1 MGDNVLTLS
10 GADGAYTLTVNAVD
24 KAGNASP
31 TFTETDILD
40 NTSPLLTKTIGNPVF
55 VKGTTTFVKST
66 TQIGVAF
73 NDGTGSGVAACTLK
87 VDAGSTDPY
96 TGAKFSLPV
105 PDGPHTLSV
114 ACTDNLGNSSE
125 LNETDTV
132 DDTAPVISIDA
143 PKANRSYLHPDFLRF
158 DFEARDALSGL
169 MSLVAKLDG
178 KTVTDGQ
185 KLDLYT
191 LSLGNHTLTLIA
203 VDKLGNTSSKSVT
216 FGVTATVHSLMD
228 SVNRFVA
235 EGKID
240 SKHCDYR
247 GRDHRSSS
255 CIQKKLLDELQA
267 AQSALNKGKT
277 KTAIQ
282 ALNQFIDIVKSQSG
296 KQITYTAAKLL
307 IDDAKWVIAHPK

>member
-1 MGDNVLTLS
+1 VL
-10 GADGAYTLTVNAVD
+10 
-24 KAGNASP
+24 
-31 TFTETDILD
+31 
-40 NTSPLLTKTIGNPVF
+40 
-55 VKGTTTFVKST
+55 
-66 TQIGVAF
+66 
-73 NDGTGSGVAACTLK
+73 
-87 VDAGSTDPY
+87 
-96 TGAKFSLPV
+96 
-105 PDGPHTLSV
+105 
-114 ACTDNLGNSSE
+114 
-125 LNETDTV
+125 
-132 DDTAPVISIDA
+132 
-143 PKANRSYLHPDFLRF
+143 
-158 DFEARDALSGL
+158 
-169 MSLVAKLDG
+169 
-178 KTVTDGQ
+178 DGQ
-185 KLDLYT
+185 KIDLYT

-240 SKHCDYR
+240 PKHCDYR
-247 GRDHRSSS
+247 GRDHDNRS

-282 ALNQFIDIVKSQSG
+282 ALNEFIDIVKSQSG